1 MSFHEQLQLATGV
14 DATLLGVGLFVAM
27 VFVLWALTH
36 LVDRPETSGYSDQP
50 ADNEPA
56 RMSTSPA
63 ADLTGPTAA

>member
-27 VFVLWALTH
+27 VFVLWTLTH
-36 LVDRPETSGYSDQP
+36 LVDRPEIAGYSDKP
-50 ADNEPA
+50 ADDESG
-56 RMSTSPA
+56 RMSTPTS